1 MSLNASKIVGENT
14 SDMTAPTLEVGAY
27 PARAV
32 QVIGLGLQPQRAYKG
47 EDKPPK
53 PVIRVTYELLDEFM
67 RDKEGEELKDKPRW
81 LSEDL
86 PLNPLTNDLANST
99 KRYMALDPKL
109 EFGGDWSQIM
119 GAPCML
125 NVVVNPN
132 KKDPN
137 KPYHNI
143 SGISTM
149 RAKEAAVAPALVNE
163 PKVFDPDEPDM
174 EVFGSLPEWLQN
186 KIKDALDFEDSALY
200 VTINSGGLDP
210 DARAS
215 EDQVKKEVEN
225 EEEDW

>member
-27 PARAV
+27 PARIV

-53 PVIRVTYELLDEFM
+53 PMIRVTYELLDEFM
-67 RDKEGEELKDKPRW
+67 RDKEGNEIKDKPRW

-86 PLNPLTNDLANST
+86 PLNPLANDLANST

-125 NVVVNPN
+125 NVVINPN

-149 RAKEAAVAPALVNE
+149 RAKEAAVAPALVNMA
-163 PKVFDPDEPDM
+163 KVFDPDEPDM
-174 EVFGSLPEWLQN
+174 EVFGSLPDWLQG

-200 VTINSGGLDP
+200 TAINGG
-210 DARAS
+210 AT
-215 EDQVKKEVEN
+215 ENQVKEEVET
-225 EEEDW
+225 EGEDW